1 VPQWNEREKY
11 FGQGKLH
18 PAPHPVYSRDV
29 SPHDFWLFGMLKQ
42 RMTDRQLQSPKEI
55 LDAFTELWD
64 AVTFE
69 ELQNV
74 FLAWMER
81 LQCVVQNG
89 GEYFIN

>member
-1 VPQWNEREKY
+1 
-11 FGQGKLH
+11 
-18 PAPHPVYSRDV
+18 
-29 SPHDFWLFGMLKQ
+29 MLKH

-74 FLAWMER
+74 FLGWMER
-81 LQCVVQNG
+81 LQ
-89 GEYFIN
+89 